1 MEQYIPKDAL
11 VAEIESRIKS
21 LEECFNGK
29 FPMSQSVKE
38 TEQDKGKLVA
48 YKSILSFIDTLEVKE
63 VDVDKEI
70 NEHAGYMPQSEFSHD
85 SEVLE
90 NIEWAKNEFRY
101 FFELGMSVSKK

>member
-1 MEQYIPKDAL
+1 
-11 VAEIESRIKS
+11 
-21 LEECFNGK
+21 
-29 FPMSQSVKE
+29 
-38 TEQDKGKLVA
+38 
-48 YKSILSFIDTLEVKE
+48 
-63 VDVDKEI
+63 VDIDKEI

>member
-1 MEQYIPKDAL
+1 MEQYIPKSVVLAEIKKLIDEIYAERPFDAL
-11 VAEIESRIKS
+11 SSGQQTALWYIKS
-21 LEECFNGK
+21 I
-29 FPMSQSVKE
+29 MSS
-38 TEQDKGKLVA
+38 
-48 YKSILSFIDTLEVKE
+48 IDTLEAKE

-70 NEHAGYMPQSEFSHD
+70 NEHAWYMPQSEFSHD

>member
-1 MEQYIPKDAL
+1 MEQYISKSAV
-11 VAEIESRIKS
+11 VAEIKR
-21 LEECFNGK
+21 LLAFYL
-29 FPMSQSVKE
+29 KE
-38 TEQDKGKLVA
+38 IENNKKDPWAMDIAKRNILQE
-48 YKSILSFIDTLEVKE
+48 ILSFIDTLEVKE
-63 VDVDKEI
+63 VDIDKEI